1 IQPTFSMAFF
11 LHFIVALYNVLEK
24 FLEINSFLMAIG
36 LGGFLKIFHNI
47 YKAVKGNKDQ
57 TENRFKRLEYANVAI
72 LHDKIYKQCSEFL
85 EQGWISIDDLENLE
99 YLWRGYRELGGNGT
113 GETLYKKVLDLP
125 NKLKEEK

>member
-1 IQPTFSMAFF
+1 MAFF

>member
-1 IQPTFSMAFF
+1 MAFF

-36 LGGFLKIFHNI
+36 LGGFLKIFHSI

>member
-1 IQPTFSMAFF
+1 MAFF
-11 LHFIVALYNVLEK
+11 LHFIMALYNVLEK
-24 FLEINSFLMAIG
+24 FLEINSFLMALG

>member
-1 IQPTFSMAFF
+1 MAFF

-125 NKLKEEK
+125 NKLKEEN

>member
-1 IQPTFSMAFF
+1 
-11 LHFIVALYNVLEK
+11 VLEK

-125 NKLKEEK
+125 NKLKEEN

>member
-1 IQPTFSMAFF
+1 MALF

>member
-1 IQPTFSMAFF
+1 
-11 LHFIVALYNVLEK
+11 
-24 FLEINSFLMAIG
+24 MAIG
-36 LGGFLKIFHNI
+36 LGGFLKIFHSI

-85 EQGWISIDDLENLE
+85 EQGWISIDDLE
-99 YLWRGYRELGGNGT
+99 LGGNGT

>member
-1 IQPTFSMAFF
+1 SMAFF

>member
-1 IQPTFSMAFF
+1 M
-11 LHFIVALYNVLEK
+11 LEK

-36 LGGFLKIFHNI
+36 LGGFLKIFHSI

-85 EQGWISIDDLENLE
+85 EQGWISIDDLE
-99 YLWRGYRELGGNGT
+99 LGGNGT

>member
-1 IQPTFSMAFF
+1 M
-11 LHFIVALYNVLEK
+11 LEK

-36 LGGFLKIFHNI
+36 LGGFLKIFHST